1 MPHLVAHADAAH
13 AHRALA
19 GLVSN
24 AVKFTPTG
32 GRVQIEVA
40 QVADDVMITVTDNGP
55 GMADDTLSQA
65 FDPFYRG
72 EFAGVAASPGTGLGL
87 TIARKLARWNGGE
100 VRIVSQSGRGTKA
113 TLLLRRDTTEGA

>member
-1 MPHLVAHADAAH
+1 M
-13 AHRALA
+13 
-19 GLVSN
+19 
-24 AVKFTPTG
+24 
-32 GRVQIEVA
+32 QIEVA

-72 EFAGVAASPGTGLGL
+72 EFAGVAAAPGTGLGL

-100 VRIVSQSGRGTKA
+100 VRIVSQSGRGTKG